1 MSKEIYELRYKLSK
15 DQLLQFLTITTAEL
29 QAAFS
34 NPYTVK
40 GEQIAANYEGH
51 TESHE
56 QLFFFAC
63 ELGTADE
70 GECGGRW
77 NQLLCYP

>member
-1 MSKEIYELRYKLSK
+1 MHQVDFSLNEYIDMHGQQNIISLLLFSSPSRFSKMCPFPVFIPVVIYEGR
-15 DQLLQFLTITTAEL
+15 
-29 QAAFS
+29 
-34 NPYTVK
+34 
-40 GEQIAANYEGH
+40 

-56 QLFFFAC
+56 QLFFAC

-70 GECGGRW
+70 GEYSGRW

>member
-1 MSKEIYELRYKLSK
+1 MFRLICHH
-15 DQLLQFLTITTAEL
+15 QG
-29 QAAFS
+29 
-34 NPYTVK
+34 PYTYATKLTAIKQPYSVFYA
-40 GEQIAANYEGH
+40 GR

-56 QLFFFAC
+56 QLFFAC

-70 GECGGRW
+70 GEYGGRW

>member
-1 MSKEIYELRYKLSK
+1 MVVLP
-15 DQLLQFLTITTAEL
+15 DDGA
-29 QAAFS
+29 QA
-34 NPYTVK
+34 TKHV
-40 GEQIAANYEGH
+40 GDTHEMYEGR

-56 QLFFFAC
+56 QLFFAC

-70 GECGGRW
+70 GECGGSW

>member
-1 MSKEIYELRYKLSK
+1 MPFP
-15 DQLLQFLTITTAEL
+15 LLTNRFQHPNLIGDLHRLQYSLLCIT
-29 QAAFS
+29 
-34 NPYTVK
+34 
-40 GEQIAANYEGH
+40 YEGR

-56 QLFFFAC
+56 QLLFAC

-70 GECGGRW
+70 GECSGRR

>member
-1 MSKEIYELRYKLSK
+1 MRPIHLILILILKVNINQR
-15 DQLLQFLTITTAEL
+15 
-29 QAAFS
+29 AF
-34 NPYTVK
+34 
-40 GEQIAANYEGH
+40 GGIHEMYEGR

-56 QLFFFAC
+56 QLFFAC

>member
-1 MSKEIYELRYKLSK
+1 MLKVNHTAKSHERNYRDFVREIAVL
-15 DQLLQFLTITTAEL
+15 
-29 QAAFS
+29 FS
-34 NPYTVK
+34 TLK
-40 GEQIAANYEGH
+40 KQTYEGR

-56 QLFFFAC
+56 QLSFAC